1 MSHGDDTSVRLYVD
15 AVPAIGQAL
24 TLTPAQNNYV
34 RHVLRFRD
42 GDTLLVFDG
51 RNGEWRAR
59 FCLRGKRDSELD
71 ILQYVRPQ
79 PPAGDLWYLF
89 APLKHA
95 RLDYMVQKATEMGAN
110 CLQPVVTAHTQTSR
124 VNLERMASNVIEAC
138 EQCGVLNVP
147 EVRGVTTLEELL
159 AHWPLSRRLLVG
171 DEGAALANPHHQL
184 SLLPPSPLALLI
196 GPEGGFS
203 AGERS
208 KLRAHPA
215 VTPLSLG
222 PRILRADTAAVAALA
237 IVQSALGDWQDT
249 QM

>member
-1 MSHGDDTSVRLYVD
+1 MSHGDVTLVRLHVG

-24 TLTPAQNNYV
+24 ALTAAQNNYL

-59 FCLRGKRDSELD
+59 FCARGKRDSELE
-71 ILQYVRPQ
+71 ILEFVRPQ
-79 PPAGDLWYLF
+79 PRAGDLWYLF

-124 VNLERMASNVIEAC
+124 VNLERMTSNVIEAC

-147 EVRGVTTLEELL
+147 EVRWVTTLAALL
-159 AHWPLSRRLLVG
+159 AHWPASRRLLVG
-171 DEGAALANPHHQL
+171 DEGAALAEPHRQL
-184 SLLPPSPLALLI
+184 ALLAPSPLALLI

-203 AGERS
+203 TAERS
-208 KLRAHPA
+208 ELLAHPA

-237 IVQSALGDWQDT
+237 IIQSALGDWRDT